1 MQLRFVKQVPPGS
14 PPHEL
19 EYEVSGDGLTVRHI
33 AGGSETSDTFDF
45 TGTPDGRLDVDT
57 IETTLP
63 VQPILAAE
71 RVDGVLTVTVLDWRR
86 D

>member
-1 MQLRFVKQVPPGS
+1 MRLDYLKQAPPGD
-14 PPHEL
+14 PPHRL
-19 EYEVSGDGLTVRHI
+19 TYAVDGDRLTVTHT

-45 TGTPDGRLDVDT
+45 TGTPDGKLDVDS

-71 RVDGVLTVTVLDWRR
+71 RVDGQLTVTVLDWRR
-86 D
+86 E